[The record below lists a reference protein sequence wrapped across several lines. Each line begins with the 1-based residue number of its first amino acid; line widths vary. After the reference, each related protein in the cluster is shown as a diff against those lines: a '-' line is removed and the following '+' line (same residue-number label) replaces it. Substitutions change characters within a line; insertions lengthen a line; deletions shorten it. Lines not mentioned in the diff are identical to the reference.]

1 MNDSA
6 VQKIFFIE
14 NVNVIHRMESIENFH
29 FDLNC
34 DFFLGGGGILGYE
47 VKRQYGHI

>member
-1 MNDSA
+1 
-6 VQKIFFIE
+6 
-14 NVNVIHRMESIENFH
+14 MESIENFH

-47 VKRQYGHI
+47 VKRQYGHIFIYYVKSNVGGNT